1 MEQLLENI
9 DGMLVLQTVLI
20 IIVAVVI
27 NRIISLKRELT
38 DMRINLLTIKR
49 EQSMQYKSLLEQIQK
64 QSDKSRALDELQR
77 IFDYKMRKIRSRYPA
92 LTDADAQVLL
102 LIGLGVENHDILAL
116 TNMSKRTYYKRRQV
130 LAQRMNT
137 TAAQLDEMVQSSFN
151 FINNKS

>member
-49 EQSMQYKSLLEQIQK
+49 EQSMQYKSLLEQLQQ

-102 LIGLGVENHDILAL
+102 LIGLGVENHDILVL

>member
-49 EQSMQYKSLLEQIQK
+49 EQSMQYKSLLEQIQQ
-64 QSDKSRALDELQR
+64 QSDKSRALDKLQR

>member
-49 EQSMQYKSLLEQIQK
+49 EQSMQYKSLLEQIQQ

-92 LTDADAQVLL
+92 LTDTDAQVLL